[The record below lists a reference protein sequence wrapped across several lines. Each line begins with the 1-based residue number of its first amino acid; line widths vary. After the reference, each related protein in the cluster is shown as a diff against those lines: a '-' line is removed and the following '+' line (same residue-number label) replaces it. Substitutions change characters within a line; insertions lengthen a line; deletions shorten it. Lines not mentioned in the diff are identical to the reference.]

1 MKKITIYLMLL
12 SACVCLISCKKKE
25 IDIHPANYEQLSELI
40 GETHTDV
47 CEKLNVAEES
57 MEEVVIGL
65 YKTPIKVEYLDD
77 SYDEL
82 LEFDAHTNEMYGF
95 IYQQTFSNDDGNV
108 NKEITELLDDLIKLH
123 GKPDTFES
131 LSARLLGENVIEEKL
146 QKEEVFSAYEV
157 WKIADD
163 LEMYLKVSA
172 DGKTNVTIQIEYKA
186 K

>member
-25 IDIHPANYEQLSELI
+25 TDIHPANYEQLSELI

-57 MEEVVIGL
+57 LEEVVIGL

-77 SYDEL
+77 FYDVL
-82 LEFDAHTNEMYGF
+82 LEFDAQTNDMYGF
-95 IYQQTFSNDDGNV
+95 IYQQAFSNNDGNV
-108 NKEITELLDDLIKLH
+108 NEEITKLLENLIKSY
-123 GKPDTFES
+123 GKPDTYQG
-131 LSARLLGENVIEEKL
+131 LSPRLQEENVIEEKL
-146 QKEEVFSAYEV
+146 EKDEVFSAYEV
-157 WKIADD
+157 WNIADD